1 MTKDDCFYLG
11 RVTKPWGVK
20 GQLALFLDVDTPE
33 EYAGLDSAFV
43 EVKGRLVPHF
53 FHVDQL
59 NGNRAVVT
67 FEELTP
73 EEAQSLVGHD
83 LYLPLAL
90 LPKLEGNK
98 FYFHEV
104 TGFRVVDSEYGDIGV
119 LQQVIEYPAQPLFQ
133 IDKNGTEILVPV
145 IDQVIDKVDR
155 KLKTLF
161 ITAPKG
167 LIELYLG
174 DVNNGR

>member
-83 LYLPLAL
+83 LYLPLDL

-104 TGFRVVDSEYGDIGV
+104 TGFRVPSSYR
-119 LQQVIEYPAQPLFQ
+119 PCR
-133 IDKNGTEILVPV
+133 T
-145 IDQVIDKVDR
+145 
-155 KLKTLF
+155 
-161 ITAPKG
+161 
-167 LIELYLG
+167 
-174 DVNNGR
+174 